1 MVGVQSLLLN
11 IFLIFC
17 AIFLSFMMILNRR
30 WNNGKVKI
38 NRKLVVFILAACTI
52 ILCMSFPF
60 SMFPGYFYDLRII
73 PLLLG
78 MLYGG
83 NLVGWALAVILFGYR
98 YYLGGDGF
106 YTTVYAYC
114 VVISIASFYLVKYRS
129 ASIQKRLLIGLSLSF
144 FASFLVTVIS
154 YIRMDDSVGLLNQ
167 QIIMFF
173 VMYCLLHVLA
183 MWMAI
188 YIIEMMHENLMLWK
202 EVERAEKMY
211 VLGELAASIAHEIRN
226 PMTVVRGFVQLL
238 SNQEIGKANKS
249 YMELVISELDRAETI
264 IEDYLSYARPQIDKK
279 EEIEIGELMK
289 QVINIVEGFT
299 IMKNVQISYEMQDS
313 LRVIGDSKKLAQV
326 FINLLK
332 NGVEAMPDGGM
343 LQIHCYTKDDNVII
357 DIADNGV
364 GMDKAEIERLG
375 NPFYSTKE
383 KGTGLGLMVSYR
395 IIEKMGGKIQ
405 VCSRKG
411 EGTKFS
417 IILPAIRE
425 DEITLYNDLI

>member
-17 AIFLSFMMILNRR
+17 AIFLSFMIILNRR
-30 WNNGKVKI
+30 WNDGRIKV
-38 NRKLVVFILAACTI
+38 NRKIVVFFLAACTI

-78 MLYGG
+78 LLYGG
-83 NLVGWALAVILFGYR
+83 RLVGGILTVILFGYR

-114 VVISIASFYLVKYRS
+114 VLICIASFYLSKYRS
-129 ASIQKRLLIGLSLSF
+129 ATIQKRLLIGLSLSF
-144 FASFLVTVIS
+144 FASFLVTLIS
-154 YIRMDDSVGLLNQ
+154 SIRMDDSVRLLDQ
-167 QIIMFF
+167 QTITFF

-188 YIIEMMHENLMLWK
+188 YIIEMMRENLILWK
-202 EVERAEKMY
+202 EIERAEKMY

-226 PMTVVRGFVQLL
+226 PMTVIRGFVQLL
-238 SNQEIGKANKS
+238 SNEEIGRTNKS
-249 YMELVISELDRAETI
+249 YMNLVMSELDRAESI

-279 EEIEIGELMK
+279 EAIEIGELMK
-289 QVINIVEGFT
+289 KVMNIVEGFT
-299 IMKNVQISYEMQDS
+299 IMKNVRISCNIQDS
-313 LRVIGDSKKLAQV
+313 LQVIGDAKKLAQV
-326 FINLLK
+326 FINFLK
-332 NGVEAMPDGGM
+332 NAVEAMPNGGM
-343 LQIHCYTKDDNVII
+343 LQIHCYKKGDAVII
-357 DIADNGV
+357 DITDNGV

-395 IIEKMGGKIQ
+395 IIETMEGKIQ
-405 VCSRKG
+405 VFSRKG

-425 DEITLYNDLI
+425 DKISLQNNVT